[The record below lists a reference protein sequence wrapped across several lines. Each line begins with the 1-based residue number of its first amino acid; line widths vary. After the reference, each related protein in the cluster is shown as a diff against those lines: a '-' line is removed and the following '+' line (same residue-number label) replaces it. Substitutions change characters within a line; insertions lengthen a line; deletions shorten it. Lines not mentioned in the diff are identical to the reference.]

1 MRSKNVVITAI
12 IVLVLGLLVYVIVS
26 NGGRGYNWAENY
38 KEQSKGPFGLMVLFK
53 MLKKQAWKG
62 EFILLKK
69 RLTQVLPKKPAEKSN
84 YVFVGGGQF
93 LDSADVQTLLRFVH
107 NGNNAF
113 IATQVL
119 PFRLMDKLYPQTC
132 SEEKWSNLNFYQDR
146 TVAAGFLHPS
156 LQRAQPYTF
165 TYRHIKD
172 ENFYYD
178 WHFFDRG
185 YFCDDRDGF
194 AVLGQING
202 SKANFV
208 RIRHGQGYFYLHSNP
223 LFFTNLFMVEKEG
236 KAYAEAAFSHLL
248 PSAPIY
254 WDCTS
259 KMGREVAENMN
270 ADSRG
275 LRRRDFNRPSPL
287 SYVLSQ
293 PPLAWAWY
301 VLLGTTLVY
310 FLFRIKRRQRII
322 PVLPANKNNS
332 LAFIRSIGRLY
343 FLQNNHRQL
352 VLQKMKLFLQFVR
365 DRYKI
370 QTRELHP
377 EFVHQ
382 LSVKSEIKPE
392 KIQNIVDA
400 YLTIERAPEIVEGNL
415 VHFHQQIESFY
426 KNCK

>member
-1 MRSKNVVITAI
+1 MRSKRFFFTAVIVI
-12 IVLVLGLLVYVIVS
+12 VLGLLIYLISS
-26 NGGRGYNWAENY
+26 NGGRAYTWAEHY
-38 KEQSKGPFGLMVLFK
+38 KEQSNGPFGLMVLFK
-53 MLKKQAWKG
+53 LLKTEAPTGKFK
-62 EFILLKK
+62 LLKK
-69 RLTQVLPKKPAEKSN
+69 HLKEVLPSEPTEKSN

-93 LDSADVQTLLRFVH
+93 LDSADVQTLLRFVYG
-107 NGNNAF
+107 GNNAF

-132 SEEKWSNLNFYQDR
+132 RAEKWDELDYYQDKK
-146 TVAAGFLHPS
+146 VEANFLHPD
-156 LQRAQPYTF
+156 LHQDKPYIF
-165 TYRHIKD
+165 NYRHIKPD
-172 ENFYYD
+172 HDLYN
-178 WHFFDRG
+178 WHFFDQD
-185 YFCDDRDGF
+185 YICDDRDGF
-194 AVLGQING
+194 AVLGQINKG
-202 SKANFV
+202 RANFV

-223 LFFTNLFMVEKEG
+223 LFFTNLFMIEEEG
-236 KAYAEAAFSHLL
+236 KMYAEAAFSHL
-248 PSAPIY
+248 PQGPIY
-254 WDCTS
+254 WDCSS
-259 KMGREVAENMN
+259 KVRPEVAENMN

-275 LRRRDFNRPSPL
+275 RRRRDFNRPSPL

-301 VLLGTTLVY
+301 TLLGTALVY

-370 QTRELHP
+370 QTRDLQA
-377 EFVHQ
+377 EFVYQ
-382 LSVKSEIKPE
+382 LSEKSDIKPE
-392 KIQNIVDA
+392 KIQAILDS
-400 YLTIERAPEIVEGNL
+400 YTSIERAPEIVESTL